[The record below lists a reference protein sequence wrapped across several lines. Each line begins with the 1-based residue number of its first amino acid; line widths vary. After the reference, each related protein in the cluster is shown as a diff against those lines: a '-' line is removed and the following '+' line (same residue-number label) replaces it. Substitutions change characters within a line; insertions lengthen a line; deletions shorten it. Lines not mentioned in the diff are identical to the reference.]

1 MSLGNGERNIDLCDY
16 ISRKAKQ
23 HCCGYAPTPEEVMD
37 GACMELGCDCVISE
51 LYAVATQ
58 AAELRERLKE
68 YEDAEEMSE
77 LTSNSTTEVS
87 TERPIEVITE
97 EINFYKA
104 TAGAAILEIGK
115 RLNEAKSL
123 LNHGEWGE
131 WLAEKVDFSEA
142 TAQRFMRLAK
152 EYSNPSPVTDLGVS
166 KALVLLALPDFERD
180 EFVSE
185 KHTVNGEEKTVA
197 EMSKREL
204 EQAVKEKN
212 EALKRESETKQR
224 LEKLESELAAA
235 KESEEESNALLEDA
249 KAEIEKLKSAP
260 LPEVENVK
268 LSDEQLKEFR
278 DKAAAEKA
286 EEIEKLNA
294 KIEQLKEQNKKAAEE
309 KKKLSSQKKAL
320 EQRCENIAEESIADR
335 EKLQKEIES
344 LKAKMLVSNSETMTE
359 FKIYFNDFQAL
370 GNKMLGCIEKTMT
383 ADNAEAGKLKKAVY
397 AICSKFAE
405 VVK

>member
-1 MSLGNGERNIDLCDY
+1 
-16 ISRKAKQ
+16 
-23 HCCGYAPTPEEVMD
+23 
-37 GACMELGCDCVISE
+37 
-51 LYAVATQ
+51 
-58 AAELRERLKE
+58 
-68 YEDAEEMSE
+68 MSE

-87 TERPIEVITE
+87 AERPIEVITE

-180 EFVSE
+180 GFVSE
-185 KHTVNGEEKTVA
+185 KHTVNGEEKAVA

-212 EALKRESETKQR
+212 EALKRESETKQK
-224 LEKLESELAAA
+224 LEKLESELAAV

-260 LPEVENVK
+260 LPEAENVK

-309 KKKLSSQKKAL
+309 KERLSSQKKAL

-370 GNKMLGCIEKTMT
+370 GNKMLGCIEKTMST
-383 ADNAEAGKLKKAVY
+383 DNAEAEKFKKAVY